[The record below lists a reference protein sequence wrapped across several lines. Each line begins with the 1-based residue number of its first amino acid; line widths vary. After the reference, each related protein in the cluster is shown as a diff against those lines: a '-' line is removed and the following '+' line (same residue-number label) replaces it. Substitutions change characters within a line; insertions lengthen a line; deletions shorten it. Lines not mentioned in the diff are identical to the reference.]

1 MIVDL
6 FRILNS
12 LLIVLGCVYL
22 QACAPGLLNAAGQD
36 MGLEKCSSRSWIMQQ
51 RGKQS
56 FQDNAANKIV
66 FFRLDIRRKGLS
78 FFARF
83 NDKKLNL
90 VLNTT
95 F

>member
-1 MIVDL
+1 MIAAL
-6 FRILNS
+6 FIVLNT
-12 LLIVLGCVYL
+12 LLIVLGYVYL
-22 QACAPGLLNAAGQD
+22 QACAPGLLNAAGWKH
-36 MGLEKCSSRSWIMQQ
+36 GAGESSSRSWIMQQ
-51 RGKQS
+51 GGKQS

-78 FFARF
+78 FFALF

-90 VLNTT
+90 ALNST